1 MSHRLRHFVY
11 NFALEFVTLLAG
23 ESCIRDLL
31 SMDRFEGSCLDGV
44 SHHSLI
50 GGIFMHGPLGFS
62 FSDFGLTFFFINVEC
77 FSITFADYGHRKS

>member
-1 MSHRLRHFVY
+1 VSRASGIYFPWIGLKGL
-11 NFALEFVTLLAG
+11 ALMGFH
-23 ESCIRDLL
+23 II
-31 SMDRFEGSCLDGV
+31 
-44 SHHSLI
+44 SLI